1 MTSRQ
6 DIMHAPSYPE
16 MKQMLDCLKISYW
29 LVDLDFTL
37 LDVNETFLEWTG
49 ASREKLVGRNMLTLV
64 SPEEAAYFREQVK
77 QIQHKDSAEYEFY
90 VYGPE
95 NKEKIPVMFYMMVNR
110 NNNGQPVSC
119 NVVISDIR
127 AQKSLEEKERELF
140 HARRK
145 IRQDALRT
153 HMIGTGRAMET
164 VFYAIMRCAE
174 VDSPVL
180 VTGETGVGKEVAA
193 REIHAHSERRDKPFV
208 AVNCGAL
215 PGELLET
222 ELFGHVKGAFT
233 GATTDRLGLFR
244 EAAGGT
250 LFLDEIGDMEKRLQ
264 VKLLRAI
271 QENEVRPV
279 GDDRSYKVDL
289 RLICATNQNLRQRA
303 ETGAFRLD
311 LFYRISVIPIYI
323 PPLRE
328 RTEDIIKL
336 AEYFNRKHPKHMQFS
351 AISSEA
357 RQLLYRYHWPGNIR
371 ELQNA
376 IEHALVMSKER
387 ILQPEALPEQIQRHE
402 RSSDT
407 GKTVR
412 TGATLNHRRDKH
424 EFDKRKIINAL
435 KKHNGNQTAAAKD
448 LGISRVTLWRKKTM
462 YGID

>member
-1 MTSRQ
+1 MAPPRE
-6 DIMHAPSYPE
+6 ILHAPSYTE

-29 LVDLDFTL
+29 LVDLDFVL

-64 SPEEAAYFREQVK
+64 SAEEAAYFREQVK

-110 NNNGQPVSC
+110 NNQGQPVSC

-127 AQKSLEEKERELF
+127 AQKTLEEKERELF

-153 HMIGTGRAMET
+153 HMIGTGRAMEN
-164 VFYAIMRCAE
+164 VFYAILRCAE

-180 VTGETGVGKEVAA
+180 ITGETGVGKEVAA
-193 REIHAHSERRDKPFV
+193 REIHSQSERRNKPFV

-215 PGELLET
+215 PGELLES

-233 GATTDRLGLFR
+233 GATTDRPGLFR

-289 RLICATNQNLRQRA
+289 RLVCATNQNLRQRA
-303 ETGAFRLD
+303 ETGEFRLD

-336 AEYFNRKHPKHMQFS
+336 AEYFNRNHPKHMQFS

-387 ILQPEALPEQIQRHE
+387 ILQPEALPEQILGHE
-402 RSSDT
+402 RLKSDKSRGSYSISSPKRFSHESD
-407 GKTVR
+407 KK
-412 TGATLNHRRDKH
+412 AIIHALNKH
-424 EFDKRKIINAL
+424 
-435 KKHNGNQTAAAKD
+435 HGNQTAAAKA

-462 YGID
+462 YGIE